1 MVYETKKLMENL
13 NELMNLA
20 VKQMDVSNIMNT
32 SEEDF
37 AAIKMMFKLEKDIED
52 LAVQQA
58 VMIEEMDRK
67 LTETLSIVKK
77 LAQK

>member
-20 VKQMDVSNIMNT
+20 VKQMDASNIMT
-32 SEEDF
+32 ASEEDF
-37 AAIKMMFKLEKDIED
+37 AAIKMMFKLAKDAED

-67 LTETLSIVKK
+67 LTKTLSIVEK

>member
-20 VKQMDVSNIMNT
+20 VKQMDMSNIMT
-32 SEEDF
+32 MSEEDF
-37 AAIKMMFKLEKDIED
+37 AAIKMMFKLAKDAED

-58 VMIEEMDRK
+58 VMIEEMDRT
-67 LTETLSIVKK
+67 LTKTLSIVEK

>member
-20 VKQMDVSNIMNT
+20 VKQMDVSNIMT
-32 SEEDF
+32 ASEEDF
-37 AAIKMMFKLEKDIED
+37 AAIKMMFKLAKDAED

>member
-20 VKQMDVSNIMNT
+20 VKQMDVSNIMAA

-37 AAIKMMFKLEKDIED
+37 AAIKMMFKLAKDAED

-67 LTETLSIVKK
+67 LTKTLSIVEK

>member
-20 VKQMDVSNIMNT
+20 VKQMDVSNIMTT

-37 AAIKMMFKLEKDIED
+37 AAIKMMFKLAKDAED

-58 VMIEEMDRK
+58 VMIEEMDKK
-67 LTETLSIVKK
+67 LTKTLSIVEK

>member
-20 VKQMDVSNIMNT
+20 VKQMDVSNIMTT

-37 AAIKMMFKLEKDIED
+37 AAIKMMFKLAKDAED

-58 VMIEEMDRK
+58 VMIEEMNRK
-67 LTETLSIVKK
+67 LTKTLSIVEK

>member
-20 VKQMDVSNIMNT
+20 VKQMDMSNIMT
-32 SEEDF
+32 MSEEDF
-37 AAIKMMFKLEKDIED
+37 AAIKMTFKLAKDAED
-52 LAVQQA
+52 LVVQQA

-67 LTETLSIVKK
+67 LTKTLSIVEK

>member
-20 VKQMDVSNIMNT
+20 VKQMDVSNIMAA

-37 AAIKMMFKLEKDIED
+37 AAIKMMFKRAKDAED

-67 LTETLSIVKK
+67 LTKTLSIVEK

>member
-1 MVYETKKLMENL
+1 
-13 NELMNLA
+13 
-20 VKQMDVSNIMNT
+20 
-32 SEEDF
+32 
-37 AAIKMMFKLEKDIED
+37 MMFKLAKDAED

-67 LTETLSIVKK
+67 LTKTLSIVEK

>member
-20 VKQMDVSNIMNT
+20 VKQMDVSNIMTT
-32 SEEDF
+32 SEEDL
-37 AAIKMMFKLEKDIED
+37 AAIKMMFKLAKDAED

-67 LTETLSIVKK
+67 LTKTLSIVEK

>member
-20 VKQMDVSNIMNT
+20 VKQMDVSNIMTT

-37 AAIKMMFKLEKDIED
+37 AAIKMMFKLAKDAED

-67 LTETLSIVKK
+67 LTKTLSIVEK

>member
-1 MVYETKKLMENL
+1 MVYEKKKLMENL

-20 VKQMDVSNIMNT
+20 VKQMDVSNIMT
-32 SEEDF
+32 ASEEDF
-37 AAIKMMFKLEKDIED
+37 AAIKMMFKLAKDAED
-52 LAVQQA
+52 LVVQQA

-67 LTETLSIVKK
+67 LTKTLSIVEK

>member
-1 MVYETKKLMENL
+1 MVHETKKLMENL

-37 AAIKMMFKLEKDIED
+37 AAIKMMFKLAKDAED

-58 VMIEEMDRK
+58 VMIEKMDRK
-67 LTETLSIVKK
+67 LTQTLSIVEK

>member
-1 MVYETKKLMENL
+1 MVHETKKLMENL

-37 AAIKMMFKLEKDIED
+37 AAIKTMFKLAKDAED

-58 VMIEEMDRK
+58 EMSLFFYFRRGLRK
-67 LTETLSIVKK
+67 
-77 LAQK
+77 

>member
-20 VKQMDVSNIMNT
+20 VKQMDASNIMTT

-37 AAIKMMFKLEKDIED
+37 AAIKMMFKLAKDAED

-67 LTETLSIVKK
+67 LTKTLSIVEK

>member
-20 VKQMDVSNIMNT
+20 VKQMDVSNIMT
-32 SEEDF
+32 ASEEDF
-37 AAIKMMFKLEKDIED
+37 AAIKMMLKLAKDAED

-67 LTETLSIVKK
+67 LTKTLSIVEK